1 MSSGEVPDVVVLRLP
16 LYVRVLSQLLD
27 QGDHVV
33 SSEQLGSFLQMTP
46 AQIRKDLSYFGR
58 FGKQGRGYDVN
69 FLREKLREILGLD
82 LRWPTCLVGVGRLG
96 QAIINYPGFVPE
108 GFDILAA
115 FDSDPEQ
122 VGTTVGGLAVE
133 PMSML
138 DETVAAKGISIGI
151 VAVPSAQAQPVIDRL
166 VQAGVQG
173 ILNYA
178 PIAPQVS
185 MGTVI
190 RNIDPVLSLQSM
202 TFYLLEDG
210 GVTLAATS

>member
-1 MSSGEVPDVVVLRLP
+1 
-16 LYVRVLSQLLD
+16 
-27 QGDHVV
+27 
-33 SSEQLGSFLQMTP
+33 
-46 AQIRKDLSYFGR
+46 
-58 FGKQGRGYDVN
+58 
-69 FLREKLREILGLD
+69 
-82 LRWPTCLVGVGRLG
+82 
-96 QAIINYPGFVPE
+96 
-108 GFDILAA
+108 
-115 FDSDPEQ
+115 
-122 VGTTVGGLAVE
+122 
-133 PMSML
+133 
-138 DETVAAKGISIGI
+138 